1 MKRIISILTVIF
13 CFISPFSTA
22 KSQYKDLSSFFEDN
36 TAFYSLSNFINND
49 RIIIVDQKNKIFS
62 TEMEF
67 KNYSKSKNQSIK
79 IVNSTPKEKNYLLL
93 GDYIINENLA
103 IISFADS
110 IKKND
115 IIYTFKRNKESNQW
129 WILLCISKGKI
140 N

>member
-1 MKRIISILTVIF
+1 MKKIIPILIILL
-13 CFISPFSTA
+13 CIISPFSTA
-22 KSQYKDLSSFFEDN
+22 KSQYKDLSSFFEGN
-36 TAFYSLSNFINND
+36 TAFYSLSNFINSD

-67 KNYSKSKNQSIK
+67 KNHSKSKNQSIK

-110 IKKND
+110 GKKND
-115 IIYTFKRNKESNQW
+115 IIYTFKRTNESNQW
-129 WILLCISKGKI
+129 WILLCISKGKM

>member
-1 MKRIISILTVIF
+1 MKKTILIF
-13 CFISPFSTA
+13 TIFLCIAPFSVA
-22 KSQYKDLSSFFEDN
+22 KSQYKDLTSFFESD
-36 TAFYSLSNFINND
+36 TAFYSLSNFINSNK
-49 RIIIVDQKNKIFS
+49 ILIVDQKNKIFPS
-62 TEMEF
+62 EKEF
-67 KNYSKSKNQSIK
+67 KNQ
-79 IVNSTPKEKNYLLL
+79 VNSTNQTIKIISTIPKEKNYLLL

-115 IIYTFKRNKESNQW
+115 IIYTFKRTNKTNEW